1 VGLVRT
7 EQGGYVARRGHD
19 DTGRFYARVQGM
31 NGRYGIYF
39 APWACGREG
48 GLWLGGFTDPDE
60 ATEATDLYVAGY
72 LDAARE

>member
-1 VGLVRT
+1 VP
-7 EQGGYVARRGHD
+7 
-19 DTGRFYARVQGM
+19 GM